1 MRRLPRLRPR
11 RRPIWPVH
19 HVSLRLGWLDVL
31 GWLVVLGSSET
42 LGWLRR
48 LSLGGWLPQ
57 SRGPLRRLAFWGVV
71 LRRTRGR
78 GLGRLRRGDSL
89 GGLWGP
95 AAGAAGSAAAA
106 GGG

>member
-19 HVSLRLGWLDVL
+19 HLSLGLGWLDVL

-48 LSLGGWLPQ
+48 LSLVGWLLQ
-57 SRGPLRRLAFWGVV
+57 SRGPLRRLLFWPVV
-71 LRRTRGR
+71 LRLNRLRW
-78 GLGRLRRGDSL
+78 LWRLRRRPSL
-89 GGLWGP
+89 ARLP
-95 AAGAAGSAAAA
+95 RAPPPAGAG
-106 GGG
+106 